1 MGEAHDV
8 DLLSNLILQS
18 AVWAEILSTA
28 CPVKEIMVTYY
39 FRYCPLVGTPPCGL
53 PPFGKS
59 LLGGITSHL
68 LHLELLPS

>member
-39 FRYCPLVGTPPCGL
+39 FRYCP
-53 PPFGKS
+53 PFGKS